1 MLHTQEVGGSKPP
14 APTTVLSLRT
24 FGRLRAPGRLC
35 ELSADTLAKE
45 VQVSDRLK
53 QSLMASRAE
62 IEAGLAEAEA
72 ELARVRQR
80 ARELEELIALGTA
93 TLLAAEMIS
102 GGSKATVSAFPTSSH
117 PTASSPSA
125 AELAA
130 AHERSKEDLQQRLA
144 KQK

>member
-1 MLHTQEVGGSKPP
+1 M
-14 APTTVLSLRT
+14 
-24 FGRLRAPGRLC
+24 
-35 ELSADTLAKE
+35 
-45 VQVSDRLK
+45 SDRLK

-62 IEAGLAEAEA
+62 IEAGIAEAEA

-102 GGSKATVSAFPTSSH
+102 GGAKAT
-117 PTASSPSA
+117 SSPSPTPA
-125 AELAA
+125 PGRPAEPTVDLTA
-130 AHERSKEDLQQRLA
+130 AHERSKEDLQARLA

>member
-1 MLHTQEVGGSKPP
+1 MWEPSEHE
-14 APTTVLSLRT
+14 
-24 FGRLRAPGRLC
+24 
-35 ELSADTLAKE
+35 KE

-53 QSLMASRAE
+53 QSLMSSRSE

-102 GGSKATVSAFPTSSH
+102 GGAKSAPAHSTGFAAPA
-117 PTASSPSA
+117 PSPA
-125 AELAA
+125 PAPDLAA
-130 AHERSKEDLQQRLA
+130 AQEKSKDDLQSRLTKA
-144 KQK
+144 QK

>member
-1 MLHTQEVGGSKPP
+1 M
-14 APTTVLSLRT
+14 
-24 FGRLRAPGRLC
+24 
-35 ELSADTLAKE
+35 
-45 VQVSDRLK
+45 SDRLK

-72 ELARVRQR
+72 ELARVREP

-102 GGSKATVSAFPTSSH
+102 GGSKAAVSAFPASSH
-117 PTASSPSA
+117 TTAPSPSA

>member
-1 MLHTQEVGGSKPP
+1 M
-14 APTTVLSLRT
+14 
-24 FGRLRAPGRLC
+24 
-35 ELSADTLAKE
+35 
-45 VQVSDRLK
+45 SDRLK

-62 IEAGLAEAEA
+62 IEAGIAEAEA

-102 GGSKATVSAFPTSSH
+102 GGSKATSSSFPT
-117 PTASSPSA
+117 PVPARPAEPA
-125 AELAA
+125 ADLAA
-130 AHERSKEDLQQRLA
+130 AHERSKEDLQARLA